1 MQCLLFWEKKILQ
14 ILFNYQNNLTKY
26 QSQFI
31 MKKVLLFT
39 TICFTTLVTS
49 AQDLITKVPKDAS
62 VVVSL
67 KGKNIT
73 DLYSISEFENS
84 KMGEMMMKQL
94 SRKTDDA
101 VTNFETLGINFS
113 ENFYYFIQ
121 TEEGIMTHSFLV
133 PIKDKRG
140 FFSLL
145 SESEKANAK
154 YEDDLAYIVDKYDNT
169 VTMWNNNT
177 LLIATTDQESSYDD
191 YYGYNDDYYDY
202 GVEESVADAVES
214 YYPIISFYE
223 TEYNFGSIKE
233 GDIVEHTFN
242 FTNTGNSPLIIS
254 DAKASC
260 GCTVPSFS
268 SDEIASGDTGSI
280 SVKFDSSNKTGSQ
293 NKTITITANTENGI
307 ERLYIK
313 GYMSEDGSSS
323 EVVEIVEDVYDDE
336 IEETVI
342 ESTESNQDYYKKRE
356 EREEK
361 REAERQKFLFTIIDK
376 ARKTINGNYAN
387 GSILKN
393 PSYVKSIG
401 AGKDEATLWVNDFMG
416 IYQDMFSSIFGG
428 GYYGS
433 NPYDMFDLDA
443 VYEGMTITSKLNFE
457 EDKASLKAIYT
468 MNEDMAAYNRQMYN
482 GKMNKNFFKYFNED
496 EIEGYLSFNASTE
509 GIFKA
514 YPKLVET
521 MFEGVEKEHLE
532 DLVPIGTRLFSLILD
547 EEAIARIVRGDM
559 LLVMSGVE
567 TKQVEYTTYEY
578 DDNYESTE
586 VTKTKEE
593 TVPNF
598 LFMLT
603 SEEKE
608 IFERLMRIG
617 IKEGGVIFE
626 NGIYNV
632 DIPDAPFELSMVF
645 KDDVLIIGNSAK
657 EVMAISNGTNNSKV
671 SGQHKKI
678 ISKNYASM
686 YINGK
691 KSVKDIPN
699 DVLPREIE
707 SKLNY
712 FSENVEDAYLTVGKM
727 KGNTMEAEMIINK
740 PEDKGHK
747 NSLAYF
753 FNMINALVD

>member
-1 MQCLLFWEKKILQ
+1 
-14 ILFNYQNNLTKY
+14 
-26 QSQFI
+26 

-39 TICFTTLVTS
+39 TICFATLVVS

-84 KMGEMMMKQL
+84 KMGKMMMEKL
-94 SRKTDDA
+94 SMKTDGV
-101 VTNFETLGINFS
+101 VTNFETLGINLS
-113 ENFYYFIQ
+113 ENFYYFMQI
-121 TEEGIMTHSFLV
+121 EDGVDTHSFLI
-133 PIKDKRG
+133 PLKDKRG

-145 SESEKANAK
+145 SESEKERVK
-154 YEDDLAYIVDKYDNT
+154 YEDDLAYLVDKYDNT
-169 VTMWNNNT
+169 ITMWNNNT
-177 LLIATTDQESSYDD
+177 MLITSTDKEDSYDD
-191 YYGYNDDYYDY
+191 YYGYNDYYDDY
-202 GVEESVADAVES
+202 DVEESVVEDVES

-233 GDIVEHTFN
+233 GDIVEHNFH
-242 FTNTGNSPLIIS
+242 FTNTGSSPLIIS

-268 SDEIASGDTGSI
+268 TEEIASGGTGSI

-293 NKTITITANTENGI
+293 NKTVTITTNTENGI

-313 GYMSEDGSSS
+313 GYVSEDGSSS

-342 ESTESNQDYYKKRE
+342 ESKEYNQNNYSNNDYYKKRE
-356 EREEK
+356 ERELK
-361 REAERQKFLFTIIDK
+361 RETERQESLVAIIDK
-376 ARKTINGNYAN
+376 AKKTINGNYAN

-393 PSYVKSIG
+393 ASYVKSIG
-401 AGKDEATLWVNDFMG
+401 TGKDEATLWVNDFMG
-416 IYQDMFSSIFGG
+416 IYQNMFSSILGG
-428 GYYGS
+428 GYYSS
-433 NPYDMFDLDA
+433 NPYDIFNLGA

-457 EDKASLKAIYT
+457 DDKASLKAIYT
-468 MNEDMAAYNRQMYN
+468 MNEEMAAYNRQMYN

-514 YPKLVET
+514 YPKLIEA

-547 EEAIARIVRGDM
+547 EEAIARIIRGDM

-567 TKQVEYTTYEY
+567 TKEVEYTTYEY
-578 DDNYESTE
+578 DENYVSTE
-586 VTKTKEE
+586 VVKTKEE

-598 LFMLT
+598 LFMVT

-617 IKEGGVIFE
+617 IKEGGVVFE

-632 DIPDAPFELSMVF
+632 DIPDAPFKLSMVF
-645 KDDVLIIGNSAK
+645 KDDVLVIGNSSK
-657 EVMAISNGTNNSKV
+657 EIMAISSGSIKGKV
-671 SGQHKKI
+671 SGQHKKT

-707 SKLNY
+707 SELSY
-712 FSENVEDAYLTVGKM
+712 FAENVEDAYLTVGKM
-727 KGNTMEAEMIINK
+727 KGNTMEAEMVINK

-753 FNMINALVD
+753 FNMINTLVD